1 MNLGELDHAINLS
14 RPKLIF
20 ASKSVVK
27 RGVKI
32 SEKNAFVQKIIFID
46 TEIDRTAKKF
56 TNKLV
61 TSYSGLISSVKVSGL
76 FCTLKH
82 YPIDFFCDHFF
93 YCVFF
98 QLSIYRLKTVQ
109 IFNVSQLM

>member
-61 TSYSGLISSVKVSGL
+61 TSYSGLINSVKVSGL
-76 FCTLKH
+76 FLYFETLS
-82 YPIDFFCDHFF
+82 D
-93 YCVFF
+93 
-98 QLSIYRLKTVQ
+98 
-109 IFNVSQLM
+109 